1 MLHEDRS
8 TLSNL
13 AQDINRAIV
22 SMQEEVWAVDAY
34 RQRAEAATDP
44 ELKEILLHHA
54 KEEKE
59 HAAMLIEWLRR
70 QDNEFAHEIKDYIS
84 KDGKIVTPH

>member
-1 MLHEDRS
+1 MLQEDRS
-8 TLSNL
+8 KLSDI

-22 SMQEEVWAVDAY
+22 SLQEEVWAVDAY
-34 RQRAEAATDP
+34 RQRAETCTDN

-70 QDNEFAHEIKDYIS
+70 QDAEFDHELKDNLFS
-84 KDGKIVTPH
+84 NNKIVKH